1 MKIRRLGAELL
12 RAGRRTGGRTD
23 EQKDMAK
30 LIVCFRSFANALRY
44 ESSLLP

>member
-1 MKIRRLGAELL
+1 MKIRRVGVKLLNAE
-12 RAGRRTGGRTD
+12 RRTD

-30 LIVCFRSFANALRY
+30 LIVCFRNFANAFRY